1 MIQEYNSE
9 ELIEFYS
16 DNGLE
21 IDHEHSYLGTNLT
34 SLALIQDNKIIAAIT
49 LSKYKNQD
57 FLEAIAVLPKYR
69 NQGLSNKLFKEI
81 TKDIKGTLYTISK
94 NDDYYIKK
102 KWQTIT
108 NEEMISDNCK
118 TCSEY
123 KTTCYP
129 TVMKIEL

>member
-16 DNGLE
+16 SNGLE
-21 IDHEHSYLGTNLT
+21 IDHEHSYLGTDLK
-34 SLALIQDNKIIAAIT
+34 SLALLENNKVIAAIT
-49 LSKYKNQD
+49 LSKYKNQN
-57 FLEAIAVLPKYR
+57 FLEAIAVLPEYR
-69 NQGLSNKLFKEI
+69 GQGLSNKLFKEI

-102 KWQTIT
+102 KWQPIT

-118 TCSEY
+118 TCNEY
-123 KTTCYP
+123 KITCYP